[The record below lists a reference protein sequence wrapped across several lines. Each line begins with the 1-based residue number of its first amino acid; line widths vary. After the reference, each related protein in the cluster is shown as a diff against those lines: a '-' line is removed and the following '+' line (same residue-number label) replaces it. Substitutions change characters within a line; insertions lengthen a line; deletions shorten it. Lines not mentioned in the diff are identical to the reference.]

1 MAKFNIVLDTR
12 VKKKSN
18 QYNLTVRIVNGN
30 DVMFLNI
37 VKMTK
42 KQYDL
47 VFTKKSMEEEHVK
60 FREDCNTFL
69 SKCERIFGQLKP
81 FNKASFRKLVYQEE
95 KVIPEGLKLSDL
107 FDRYLETTDKIKIRT
122 RDHYKTTKNVL
133 ETFKP
138 GITVWDVTPDL
149 LNRFEQERIQK
160 GSSEATASSY
170 IRHLRSLINHF
181 LKVEKLIPESYTYP
195 FGKGGYSVGNYWGQ
209 KLVLSNKEIKQIAEL
224 NEFDTKEQEYARDIW
239 LFLYRCN
246 GINMADLL
254 RMKWTNIKGDY
265 FVFKRMKTETTRRYN
280 RKDIVVP
287 ITPKVRELIDKVG
300 VKDSPFI
307 LGYFSEDFNENTFR
321 NKINRVTIPI
331 NKKLD
336 EISKKLNLSV
346 ELKLKTAR
354 DSYATTLKRAG
365 KSKDEISE
373 MLGHSN
379 SVVTEHYLAS
389 LDMEK
394 TFDIND
400 CLF

>member
-12 VKKKSN
+12 VKKKN
-18 QYNLTVRIVNGN
+18 NLYNLTVRMVNGN

-47 VFTKKSMEEEHVK
+47 VFAKKSMGEEHVK

-69 SKCERIFGQLKP
+69 TKCERIFSQLKP
-81 FNKASFRKLVYQEE
+81 FDKVRFRELVYQDE

-107 FDRYLETTDKIKIRT
+107 FQRFIDTNDTIKIRT

-149 LNRFEQERIQK
+149 LNRFERERMLK

-170 IRHLRSLINHF
+170 IRHLRSLINYF
-181 LKVEKLIPESYTYP
+181 IKVEKLIPDSYQYP

-209 KLVLSNKEIKQIAEL
+209 KLVLANKEIKRIAEL

-265 FVFKRMKTETTRRYN
+265 FTFKRMKTETTRRYN
-280 RKDIVVP
+280 RKDIIVP
-287 ITPKVRELIDKVG
+287 ITPKVQELIDKVG

-307 LGYFSEDFNENTFR
+307 LGYFKEDFNDYTFR
-321 NKINRVTIPI
+321 NKINRVTIPL
-331 NKKLD
+331 NKKLG

>member
-12 VKKKSN
+12 VKKSN
-18 QYNLTVRIVNGN
+18 NKYNLAIRMVNGN

-42 KQYDL
+42 KQYES
-47 VFTKKSMEEEHVK
+47 VFTRKSGDEDSVK
-60 FREDCNTFL
+60 FREECNTFL
-69 SKCERIFGQLKP
+69 SKCESIFAQMKP
-81 FNKASFRKLVYQEE
+81 FDKTRFRELVYQEE
-95 KVIPEGLKLSDL
+95 KVIPEGLKLKDL
-107 FDRYLETTDKIKIRT
+107 FQRFIDTNESIKIRT
-122 RDHYKTTKNVL
+122 RDHYKTTKNVF

-138 GITVWDVTPDL
+138 GITVWDVTPEL
-149 LNRFEQERIQK
+149 LTRFERERMLK

-181 LKVEKLIPESYTYP
+181 SKVEKLIPESYQYP

-209 KLVLSNKEIKQIAEL
+209 KLVLSNKEIIRIAEL
-224 NEFDTKEQEYARDIW
+224 NEFDSKEQEYARDIW

-265 FVFKRMKTETTRRYN
+265 FIFKRMKTETTRRYN
-280 RKDIVVP
+280 KKDIVVP
-287 ITPKVRELIDKVG
+287 ITPKVQELIDKVG

-307 LGYFSEDFNENTFR
+307 LGYFKEDFNDYTFR
-321 NKINRVTIPI
+321 NKINKVTIPI
-331 NKKLD
+331 NKKLG
-336 EISKKLNLSV
+336 EISEKMKLSV

>member
-1 MAKFNIVLDTR
+1 MNPFD
-12 VKKKSN
+12 KS
-18 QYNLTVRIVNGN
+18 R
-30 DVMFLNI
+30 
-37 VKMTK
+37 
-42 KQYDL
+42 
-47 VFTKKSMEEEHVK
+47 
-60 FREDCNTFL
+60 FREL
-69 SKCERIFGQLKP
+69 I
-81 FNKASFRKLVYQEE
+81 YQEE
-95 KVIPEGLKLSDL
+95 KVIPEGLKLKDL
-107 FDRYLETTDKIKIRT
+107 FQRFIDTNESIKIRT
-122 RDHYKTTKNVL
+122 RDHYKTTKNVF

-138 GITVWDVTPDL
+138 GITVWDVTPEL
-149 LNRFEQERIQK
+149 LTRFERERMLK

-181 LKVEKLIPESYTYP
+181 SKVEKLIPESYQYP

-209 KLVLSNKEIKQIAEL
+209 KLVLSNKEIIRIAEL
-224 NEFDTKEQEYARDIW
+224 NEFDSKEQEYARDIW

-265 FVFKRMKTETTRRYN
+265 FIFKRMKTETTRRYN
-280 RKDIVVP
+280 KKDIVVP
-287 ITPKVRELIDKVG
+287 ITPKVQELIDKVG

-307 LGYFSEDFNENTFR
+307 LGYFKEDFNDYTFR
-321 NKINRVTIPI
+321 NKINKVTIPI
-331 NKKLD
+331 NKKLG
-336 EISKKLNLSV
+336 EISEKMKLSV